1 MDEAGDVVWEVR
13 PTSED
18 AWKEG
23 LANAQK
29 LVAMRDALA
38 KNPKDELLAAN
49 VALLDASGR
58 GQREKPSMET
68 LAEHAKTE
76 GADPV
81 LVAKFE
87 AMRKTE
93 TINAA
98 FRKLREDKGVAVYEL
113 WKSGTA
119 PDEGDRMALAF
130 YNSAAAGAIE
140 SKNAADARKLVDLLK
155 DAGKGNPRI
164 AAQLEKN
171 VAALMKQIAE
181 IDG

>member
-1 MDEAGDVVWEVR
+1 MDETGDVVWEVR
-13 PTSED
+13 PTGED

-23 LANAQK
+23 LANAKK

-38 KNPKDELLAAN
+38 KNPKDEVLAAN

-58 GQREKPSMET
+58 GQRAKPSMET

-76 GADPV
+76 GVDPA

-87 AMRKTE
+87 GMRKAE
-93 TINAA
+93 TIDAA

-119 PDEGDRMALAF
+119 PDEGDRMRLAF
-130 YNSAAAGAIE
+130 YRFAAAGAIE
-140 SKNAADARKLVDLLK
+140 SQNAAAARKLVDLLK
-155 DAGKGNPRI
+155 DAGKGDPRM
-164 AAQLEKN
+164 AEQLEKN
-171 VAALMKQIAE
+171 VAELMKRIAE

>member
-1 MDEAGDVVWEVR
+1 MNEAGDVVWEVR
-13 PTSED
+13 PTDDD

-38 KNPKDELLAAN
+38 KNPKDEVLAAN

-58 GQREKPSMET
+58 GQREKPPMET

-76 GADPV
+76 GVDPA

-87 AMRKTE
+87 TIRKTE
-93 TINAA
+93 SIKAA
-98 FRKLREDKGVAVYEL
+98 FRKLQEDKGVTLYEL
-113 WKSGTA
+113 WKSGTV
-119 PDEGDRMALAF
+119 PDEGDRMVLAF
-130 YNSAAAGAIE
+130 YRFAADGAIE
-140 SKNAADARKLVDLLK
+140 SKNAADARKLVDLMK
-155 DAGKGNPRI
+155 DAGKGDPRI
-164 AAQLEKN
+164 AEQLKKS
-171 VAALMKQIAE
+171 VAELMKRIAE